1 MLIRLLG
8 PTEVLGDDGRPLD
21 VGGAKQRGVL
31 AQLALRANVAVSLDR
46 LAEGVWGEQVP
57 PRYRQNVQVYVSTLR
72 RVLEPNRPARA
83 PSCIIGHREAYE
95 LVAAPDQVDVE
106 RFRRAVRAGRELLAQ
121 GRPESAAT
129 LLAQGLEEWRGTP
142 LADLADEPFAADWVS
157 ELLEERMAALD
168 DRIEADLARGRAAT
182 LVAELQ
188 GLVREHPDRERPWQH
203 LMLALYRSGRQ
214 GEAMEAYRSAR
225 EHLLDESGIDPGPDL
240 RRLADRIL
248 NQDPSLIASA
258 PVSSESGT
266 VPVPLTAV
274 VGGTDRVARVLSYL
288 NGGER
293 LVVLTGPGGVGK
305 TRLALAV
312 AAELQDA
319 RRPLAWLPLEHL
331 TDLREASAA
340 IAAVLGVDDLH
351 ADAAML
357 SGRDDVLVLDNL
369 EQLPGLGAP
378 LQVLL
383 EAVPTLRVLATSRS
397 PLGVLGEVVIEVEPL
412 DPRTDGVDLFAER
425 ARAHLPSFDAEPWRP
440 VITRICERL
449 DGLPLAIEL
458 VSARLG
464 VFGPD
469 DLLAEL
475 DPAVSSSRT
484 DGGHGRQDSL
494 QDLVGWSLDLL
505 PTASRRFFEDL
516 ASLPETFDLDTAV
529 AVGSGAGLDPS
540 DARRVVAELVRAAL
554 LRAVETEAG
563 RRFTMLNTVRAV
575 GRAAGLTRE
584 GPTEERP
591 DAVLDA
597 VADAVADL
605 WVERARRTDPA
616 EQPDARRLAAARA
629 DLSTTRWV
637 LEHLTGSGR
646 ADEAAEILLSGR
658 RVYAVLGH
666 ADETLEGL
674 VAALDAGLS
683 DRVRARAMVGAG
695 SAAYV
700 TSDPR
705 AEELLAAVVD
715 VADDDVTWL
724 VIGHTSLCA
733 LHADGSDAEGAL
745 RHAREGLA
753 RAEAS
758 GSRPLLRVAHSA
770 AGWAALRSGRYDDAR
785 DHALAQLGLASGDA
799 ETVLALQDVTLAE
812 LFRQAT
818 EAAIEVA
825 TEALRLSLRLG
836 PSFPLAQSQQQLGY
850 ALLQAGDAVGA
861 AEMLLAG
868 LRTAPSHH
876 DQGFLLES
884 VAAIGLAACMA
895 GQGEPGRTLVQ
906 RSAAFA
912 QKHFGV
918 DCALSD
924 PLLSTAERHG
934 VRAALEPGALP
945 AMGAVADLVEQAMDV
960 AGGIGGAS
968 DASGGSTTRPGRDR
982 ARSG

>member
-1 MLIRLLG
+1 VVLIRLLG
-8 PTEVLGDDGRPLD
+8 PTEVLGDDGRSLD

-121 GRPESAAT
+121 GRPETAAT

-240 RRLADRIL
+240 RQLADRIL

-274 VGGTDRVARVLSYL
+274 VGGTDRMARVLSHL
-288 NGGER
+288 NGGDR

-312 AAELQDA
+312 AAELQEA

-412 DPRTDGVDLFAER
+412 DPGTDGVELFGER
-425 ARAHLPSFDAEPWRP
+425 ARAHLPSFDVEAWRP
-440 VITRICERL
+440 VITRICERV

-458 VSARLG
+458 VSARLT
-464 VFGPD
+464 VLGPN

-475 DPAVSSSRT
+475 DPATGVPRT
-484 DGGHGRQDSL
+484 LGGHGRQDSL
-494 QDLVGWSLDLL
+494 EDLVGWSLDLL
-505 PTASRRFFEDL
+505 PVQSRRCFEDL
-516 ASLPETFDLDTAV
+516 ASLPETFDLETAV
-529 AVGSGAGLDPS
+529 AVGSVAGLDVPA
-540 DARRVVAELVRAAL
+540 ARAVVAELVRAAL
-554 LRAVETEAG
+554 LRAIETEAG

-575 GRAAGLTRE
+575 ARAARDTGRDRS
-584 GPTEERP
+584 GP
-591 DAVLDA
+591 DA
-597 VADAVADL
+597 VADAVAAL
-605 WVERARRTDPA
+605 WVERARRSDPLD
-616 EQPDARRLAAARA
+616 QPDARTLAAARA
-629 DLSTTRWV
+629 DLSTTRWA
-637 LEHLTGSGR
+637 LQHLTGSGR
-646 ADEAAEILLSGR
+646 ADEAAEILLRGR
-658 RVYAVLGH
+658 RVYAVLGL
-666 ADETLEGL
+666 ADETLAGL
-674 VAALDAGLS
+674 LSALDAGIS
-683 DRVRARAMVGAG
+683 HPARAKAMVGAG

-715 VADDDVTWL
+715 VPDDDVTWL

-799 ETVLALQDVTLAE
+799 ETVLALQDVTLVE
-812 LFRQAT
+812 LFREAT
-818 EAAIEVA
+818 EAALEVA

-836 PSFPLAQSQQQLGY
+836 PSFPLAQSQQQLGF
-850 ALLQAGDAVGA
+850 ALLQAGDAFGA
-861 AEMLLAG
+861 AEVLLAG

-876 DQGFLLES
+876 DSGFLLES
-884 VAAIGLAACMA
+884 VAAIGLAACIA
-895 GQGEPGRTLVQ
+895 GQDQPGRRLLQ
-906 RSAAFA
+906 RSAALA

-924 PLLSTAERHG
+924 PLLSTAERHE
-934 VRAALEPGALP
+934 VTATLERGALP
-945 AMGAVADLVEQAMDV
+945 APGGVPELVEQAIEFA
-960 AGGIGGAS
+960 AGFGRRGADAGISA
-968 DASGGSTTRPGRDR
+968 TPPQRD
-982 ARSG
+982 